1 MPDIFISY
9 AREDRETA
17 ERLAHVL
24 EDEGWSVW
32 WDRHIPAGKRF
43 DEVIGASLDRA
54 KCVIAL
60 WSQAAIA
67 SQWVAEEA
75 EEGKER
81 GVLVPAMIE
90 AVEPPLGFR
99 RIHAADLVGW
109 DGDPGHAGLRQMVSD
124 ICQVMST
131 AATVNGSIPAG
142 GAAAPSPPSR
152 LANASPSRRWRL
164 PLLVGAGALA
174 AAVGIVVV
182 WSTMQPPSATTTGR
196 KITVEYQSGGTVA
209 TPAPTKTAIDGRW
222 SGTVAYDWG
231 PKIDETFTFR
241 TVGDALTGSAGFLG
255 VARGI
260 LDGTFGSRSLRF
272 AVRWQETL
280 GSEQHQVT
288 NWYVGN
294 LDGERIDMVLT
305 IDGSFSTH
313 PPITFALTR
322 AAD

>member
-17 ERLAHVL
+17 ERLAQAL
-24 EDEGWSVW
+24 EGEGWEVW

-43 DEVIGASLDRA
+43 DEVISASLDRA

-81 GVLVPAMIE
+81 GVLVPAFIE

-109 DGDPGHAGLRQMVSD
+109 RGNLDHPGLRQLIGD

-131 AATVNGSIPAG
+131 ADAAPGAVPTAA
-142 GAAAPSPPSR
+142 AAAPTRPPR
-152 LANASPSRRWRL
+152 APTPSTARRWRL
-164 PLLVGAGALA
+164 PLLAAAGALVV
-174 AAVGIVVV
+174 AVGIIFA
-182 WSTMQPPSATTTGR
+182 WSALKSPPATTGGR
-196 KITVEYQSGGTVA
+196 KLTVEYQSGGTEA
-209 TPAPTKTAIDGRW
+209 APSPAKSAIDGRW
-222 SGTVAYDWG
+222 TGSVAYDWG
-231 PKIDETFTFR
+231 PKIDETFSFR

-260 LDGTFGSRSLRF
+260 VDGTYGSRSLRF

-288 NWYVGN
+288 NWYVGT
-294 LDGERIDMVLT
+294 LDGDRIDMVLT
-305 IDGSFSTH
+305 IDGSFAAH
-313 PPITFALTR
+313 PPITFTLVRT
-322 AAD
+322 AD

>member
-1 MPDIFISY
+1 MADIFISY

-17 ERLAHVL
+17 ERLAQAL

-43 DEVIGASLDRA
+43 DEVISASLDGA

-75 EEGKER
+75 EEGRER
-81 GVLVPAMIE
+81 GVLLPAMIE

-99 RIHAADLVGW
+99 RIHAADLIGW
-109 DGDPGHAGLRQMVSD
+109 RGSPDHAGLRQLIGD

-131 AATVNGSIPAG
+131 TETAPAAPAG
-142 GAAAPSPPSR
+142 SAAAASPPAR
-152 LANASPSRRWRL
+152 KPTPTAPRRGRL
-164 PLLVGAGALA
+164 PLFVGAGALVLA
-174 AAVGIVVV
+174 MGLVVA
-182 WSTMQPPSATTTGR
+182 WSAMRSPPASDAGR
-196 KITVEYQSGGTVA
+196 KITVDYQSGGGDTSA
-209 TPAPTKTAIDGRW
+209 TSTRSSLDGRW
-222 SGTVAYDWG
+222 RGTVAYDWG
-231 PKIDETFTFR
+231 PHLDETFSFR
-241 TVGDALTGSAGFLG
+241 AVGDTLTGSAGFLG

-260 LDGTFGSRSLRF
+260 VDGTYGSRSLRF

-288 NWYVGN
+288 NWYVGTVN
-294 LDGERIDMVLT
+294 GEQIDMVLT
-305 IDGSFSTH
+305 IDGSFSAH
-313 PPITFALTR
+313 PPISFTLTR
-322 AAD
+322 AGE

>member
-17 ERLAHVL
+17 ELLAQAL
-24 EDEGWSVW
+24 EAEGWSVW

-43 DEVIGASLDRA
+43 DEVISTSLDGA

-81 GVLVPAMIE
+81 GILIPALIE

-99 RIHAADLVGW
+99 RIHAADLIGW
-109 DGDPGHAGLRQMVSD
+109 DGNPTHAGLRQLIGD

-131 AATVNGSIPAG
+131 AATEPRINPTVNT
-142 GAAAPSPPSR
+142 APSPP
-152 LANASPSRRWRL
+152 PSRSAKPSSPRRWQ
-164 PLLVGAGALA
+164 PLLIAGAGALVLA
-174 AAVGIVVV
+174 IGIVVA
-182 WSTMQPPSATTTGR
+182 WSAVRSPPASNAGR
-196 KITVEYQSGGTVA
+196 KITVEYQSGGTDTGAMVSQSS
-209 TPAPTKTAIDGRW
+209 IDGRW
-222 SGTVAYDWG
+222 RGTVAYDWG

-241 TVGDALTGSAGFLG
+241 RVGDALTGSAGFLG

-260 LDGTFGSRSLRF
+260 LDGTYGSRSLRF

-294 LDGERIDMVLT
+294 VDGDRIDMALT
-305 IDGSFSTH
+305 IDGSFAAH
-313 PPITFALTR
+313 PPITFTLTR
-322 AAD
+322 AVD

>member
-17 ERLAHVL
+17 ERLAQAL
-24 EDEGWSVW
+24 EGEGWSVW

-43 DEVIGASLDRA
+43 DEVISASLDRA

-60 WSQAAIA
+60 WSQAAVA

-75 EEGKER
+75 EEGRER

-109 DGDPGHAGLRQMVSD
+109 RGNLDHPGLRQLIGD
-124 ICQVMST
+124 ICQVMSAAEAAPGAVPT
-131 AATVNGSIPAG
+131 AATAPPRRAPN
-142 GAAAPSPPSR
+142 PSP
-152 LANASPSRRWRL
+152 AHRWRL
-164 PLLVGAGALA
+164 PLLAGAGAL
-174 AAVGIVVV
+174 VVV
-182 WSTMQPPSATTTGR
+182 VGGVVAWSALQPPPATTGGR
-196 KITVEYQSGGTVA
+196 KLTVEYQSGGTGAA
-209 TPAPTKTAIDGRW
+209 TPSPAKTAIDGRW

-231 PKIDETFTFR
+231 PKIDETFSFR

-260 LDGTFGSRSLRF
+260 VDGTYGSRSLRF

-294 LDGERIDMVLT
+294 VDGDRIDMVLT
-305 IDGSFSTH
+305 IDGSFATH
-313 PPITFALTR
+313 PPITFTLAR
-322 AAD
+322 MVD

>member
-17 ERLAHVL
+17 ERLAQAL
-24 EDEGWSVW
+24 EGEGWSVW

-43 DEVIGASLDRA
+43 DEVISASLDRA

-75 EEGKER
+75 EEGRER
-81 GVLVPAMIE
+81 GILVPAMIE

-109 DGDPGHAGLRQMVSD
+109 DGDFAHPGLRQLIGD
-124 ICQVMST
+124 ICQVMSATGT
-131 AATVNGSIPAG
+131 ASRTIPTNSAEP
-142 GAAAPSPPSR
+142 PSPSSGPAKSAAR
-152 LANASPSRRWRL
+152 RRWRL
-164 PLLVGAGALA
+164 PLLVGAGALVLA
-174 AAVGIVVV
+174 TGIVVA
-182 WSTMQPPSATTTGR
+182 WSALQPPPASTTGR
-196 KITVEYQSGGTVA
+196 KITIEYQSGA
-209 TPAPTKTAIDGRW
+209 TESPASPIKSPIDGRW
-222 SGTVAYDWG
+222 RGTVAYDWG
-231 PKIDETFTFR
+231 PEIDETFTFR
-241 TVGDALTGSAGFLG
+241 TVGDALAGSAGFLG

-260 LDGTFGSRSLRF
+260 IDGTFGSRSLRF

-294 LDGERIDMVLT
+294 LDGDRIDMVLT
-305 IDGSFSTH
+305 IDGSFSAH
-313 PPITFALTR
+313 PPITFGLTR
-322 AAD
+322 VAE

>member
-17 ERLAHVL
+17 AQLAHAL
-24 EDEGWSVW
+24 EAEGWSVW

-43 DEVIGASLDRA
+43 DEVISASLDGA

-60 WSQAAIA
+60 WSQAAVA

-81 GVLVPAMIE
+81 GILIPALIE

-99 RIHAADLVGW
+99 RLHAADLVGW
-109 DGDPGHAGLRQMVSD
+109 DGAPAHAGLRQMIGD

-131 AATVNGSIPAG
+131 AEMATGALPTG
-142 GAAAPSPPSR
+142 DAAAPSPRSHAAKP
-152 LANASPSRRWRL
+152 ASHRRWRL
-164 PLLVGAGALA
+164 PLIAGAGALVVA
-174 AAVGIVVV
+174 IGIVVA
-182 WSTMQPPSATTTGR
+182 WSAMRSPPASTTDR
-196 KITVEYQSGGTVA
+196 KIAVEAQSGGVESPQA
-209 TPAPTKTAIDGRW
+209 AIRSPIDGRW
-222 SGTVAYDWG
+222 QGTVTYDWG
-231 PKIDETFTFR
+231 PKIDETFSFR

-260 LDGTFGSRSLRF
+260 LDGTYGSRSLRF

-294 LDGERIDMVLT
+294 VDGDRIDMVLT
-305 IDGSFSTH
+305 IDGSFAAH

-322 AAD
+322 AAE